1 MRYVEGQG
9 PRPPLSEQKVTE
21 AAEFNKRYGISGA
34 LGLTDVRDVRSVHLY
49 MARSFNNEEIRVLRR
64 IMNGQALSF
73 HGEFIM
79 TLPGDEAQLEEAMEA
94 GIEINNM
101 IFGHGSQYADDRIR
115 YRHIGDAVSDILREA
130 ASPKYALRIRK
141 KKMYQ
146 ELAEDWKF
154 LFTRE

>member
-1 MRYVEGQG
+1 MSFPEGQG
-9 PRPPLSEQKVTE
+9 PKPPLSEQRVA
-21 AAEFNKRYGISGA
+21 AAEGFNKRYGISDA

-49 MARSFNNEEIRVLRR
+49 MARSFNNEDIRVMRR
-64 IMNGQALSF
+64 IMNGQAISL

-79 TLPGDEAQLEEAMEA
+79 TLPGDEKQLEEAMEA

-101 IFGHGSQYADDRIR
+101 IFGHGSQYADDRVR
-115 YRHIGDAVSDILREA
+115 YRHIGEAVSGILREA
-130 ASPKYALRIRK
+130 ASSKYALRIRK

-146 ELAEDWKF
+146 ELAADWKF